1 MAVTIIPYKGFE
13 LRAAAFEVPTLHG
26 YISSLL
32 FARIGAVTPKSN
44 SKLFTPRC
52 ETGNGLFATEA
63 QAVDA
68 AILLGEKVVDGKAGE
83 LTVSDL

>member
-32 FARIGAVTPKSN
+32 IARIGAVTAKTN
-44 SKLFTPRC
+44 SKLPPRC
-52 ETGNGLFATEA
+52 ETGIILFNGRT
-63 QAVDA
+63 
-68 AILLGEKVVDGKAGE
+68 
-83 LTVSDL
+83 SC